1 VDTDIR
7 IVSVN
12 VARPQVLLRWP
23 SGDVISSIDK
33 RRVDADTLRL
43 TRLNLDGDEQTDT
56 RPTPDGGQ
64 VHGGPDQAVYA
75 FPVEHLPR
83 ITELCGKGAGPGFMG
98 ENVTI
103 EGALEDDVRI
113 GDVWAWGDARL
124 QITSPRGPCY
134 KLGIRL
140 GRQAM
145 RTVVRAEGLVGW
157 YLRVL
162 VEGEV
167 PVRGPFEVVERHPAG
182 VTVGMAHRALQD
194 RTRAYPELADLDVM
208 SASLR
213 RALLRRD
220 RDLTGGV
227 PEVDG

>member
-1 VDTDIR
+1 MPTDLR

-12 VARPQVLLRWP
+12 VARPGVLLPWP
-23 SGDVISSIDK
+23 SGDIISSIDK
-33 RRVDADTLRL
+33 RPVEAERLFLR
-43 TRLNLDGDEQTDT
+43 RLNLDGDEQSDT

-83 ITELCGKGAGPGFMG
+83 IAELCGRAAGPGFMG
-98 ENVTI
+98 ENVTL

-124 QITSPRGPCY
+124 QVTSPRGPCY

-162 VEGEV
+162 VEGAV
-167 PVRGPFEVVERHPAG
+167 PVRGPIEVVERHPAG

-194 RTRAYPELADLDVM
+194 RTRAYPDLADLDVM
-208 SASLR
+208 GVGLR
-213 RALLRRD
+213 GALRRRD

-227 PEVDG
+227 PEADG

>member
-1 VDTDIR
+1 
-7 IVSVN
+7 
-12 VARPQVLLRWP
+12 LLL
-23 SGDVISSIDK
+23 
-33 RRVDADTLRL
+33 AA
-43 TRLNLDGDEQTDT
+43 LNLEGDEQSDT

-75 FPVEHLPR
+75 FPAEHLPR
-83 ITELCGKGAGPGFMG
+83 ISELCGRAAGPGFMG

-134 KLGIRL
+134 KLGIRM

-167 PVRGPFEVVERHPAG
+167 PVRGPIEVVEQHPAG
-182 VTVGMAHRALQD
+182 VTIGIAHRALQD

-208 SASLR
+208 STSLR
-213 RALLRRD
+213 GALRRRN

-227 PEVDG
+227 PEADG

>member
-1 VDTDIR
+1 MDTGLR

-23 SGDVISSIDK
+23 AGDIVSSIDK
-33 RRVDADTLRL
+33 RPVDTETLLL
-43 TRLNLDGDEQTDT
+43 TGLNLDGDEQSDT

-64 VHGGPDQAVYA
+64 VHGGRDQAVYA
-75 FPVEHLPR
+75 FPVEHLGR
-83 ITELCGKGAGPGFMG
+83 ISDICGRPAGPGFMG
-98 ENVTI
+98 ENVTV
-103 EGALEDDVRI
+103 EGVLEDDVRI

-167 PVRGPFEVVERHPAG
+167 PVRGPIEVVERHPAG

-194 RTRAYPELADLDVM
+194 RTRAYPDLAGLEIM
-208 SASLR
+208 STNLR
-213 RALLRRD
+213 AALRRRD

-227 PEVDG
+227 PEIDG

>member
-1 VDTDIR
+1 MTTVR
-7 IVSVN
+7 VVSVN
-12 VARPQVLLRWP
+12 VTRPKVLLHWP
-23 SGDVISSIDK
+23 SGDIISSIDK
-33 RRVDADTLRL
+33 RPVEAGTLRL
-43 TRLNLDGDEQTDT
+43 TGLNLDGDEQSDT

-64 VHGGPDQAVYA
+64 VHGGPDQAVCA

-83 ITELCGKGAGPGFMG
+83 IAEICGRRVGPGFMG
-98 ENVTI
+98 ENVTV
-103 EGALEDDVRI
+103 EGVREDDVRI
-113 GDVWAWGDARL
+113 GDVWAWGGARL
-124 QITSPRGPCY
+124 QVTAPRGPCF

-167 PVRGPFEVVERHPAG
+167 PVRGPIEVVERHPAG

-194 RTRAYPELADLDVM
+194 RTRTYPELAELDVL
-208 SASLR
+208 SANLR
-213 RALLRRD
+213 GALRRRD

>member
-1 VDTDIR
+1 MTVLGV
-7 IVSVN
+7 VSVN
-12 VARPQVLLRWP
+12 VARPQVLLPWP
-23 SGDVISSIDK
+23 SGDIISSIDK
-33 RRVDADTLRL
+33 RPVDAATLL
-43 TRLNLDGDEQTDT
+43 LGRLNLQGDEQSDT
-56 RPTPDGGQ
+56 RPTPHGGQ

-83 ITELCGKGAGPGFMG
+83 ISELRGRPAGPGFIG
-98 ENVTI
+98 ENVTV

-124 QITSPRGPCY
+124 QVTAPRGPCY

-167 PVRGPFEVVERHPAG
+167 PVAGPIEVVEQHPAG
-182 VTVGMAHRALQD
+182 ITVGTVHRALQD
-194 RTRAYPELADLDVM
+194 RATTYPDLAGLDVM
-208 SASLR
+208 SAVVRGALR
-213 RALLRRD
+213 RRD